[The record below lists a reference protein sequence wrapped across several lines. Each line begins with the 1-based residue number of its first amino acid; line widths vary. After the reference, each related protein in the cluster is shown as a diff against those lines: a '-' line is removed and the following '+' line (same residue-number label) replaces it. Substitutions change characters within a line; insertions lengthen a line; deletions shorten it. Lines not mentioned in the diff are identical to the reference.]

1 MQMANFRIESV
12 VDAASGLYRIEVYYP
27 FDNPT
32 PLVVGNPIYTSHEQ
46 AMADAV
52 EIFKN
57 GLPADQPVTARGIF

>member
-1 MQMANFRIESV
+1 MANFRIETV
-12 VDAASGLYRIEVYYP
+12 QDLTSGLYRIEVYYP
-27 FDNPT
+27 FDNPA

-57 GLPADQPVTARGIF
+57 GLPTEQPVTARRIF